1 MTGEP
6 LIEVEK
12 LCRDYR
18 MGDHVVH
25 ALIDLT
31 VTIEEGEFV
40 AIMGPSGSGK
50 STTMHLIG
58 CLDQPSSGHYVLAGE
73 DVSTMGADG
82 LADVRNRL
90 IGFVFQ
96 SFNLLPRAS
105 ALANVELPMMYAQA
119 PRRERVAAAEEALQA
134 VGLGDRMD
142 HLPTQL
148 SGGQMQRVAIARSI
162 VNKPQLLLADEP
174 TGALDSRTG
183 VEILALFQR
192 LNRDGIT
199 VVVVTHDENVARHA
213 SRILRFSDGRMVKDE
228 AIANPIQA
236 STEQGDEPPQT
247 EEEKTAA

>member
-1 MTGEP
+1 MTDTP
-6 LIEVEK
+6 LIEVEN
-12 LCRDYR
+12 LTRDYR

-31 VTIEEGEFV
+31 VTINEGEFI

-58 CLDQPSSGHYVLAGE
+58 CLDQPTGGRYVLAGE
-73 DVSTMGADG
+73 DVSKMGPDG

-105 ALANVELPMMYAQA
+105 ALANVELPMMYAQS
-119 PRRERVAAAEEALQA
+119 PRRERIAAAEAALEA

-183 VEILALFQR
+183 IEILALFQR
-192 LNRDGIT
+192 LNREGIT

-213 SRILRFSDGRMVKDE
+213 NRILRFSDGRMVEDE
-228 AIANPIQA
+228 TIASPIRA
-236 STEQGDEPPQT
+236 DAELLDRAGNAGT
-247 EEEKTAA
+247 EKTAA

>member
-1 MTGEP
+1 MTGTP
-6 LIEVEK
+6 LIEVEN
-12 LCRDYR
+12 LSRDYR

-31 VTIEEGEFV
+31 VTINEGEFI

-58 CLDQPSSGHYVLAGE
+58 CLDQPTGGRYVLAGE
-73 DVSTMGADG
+73 DVSQMGPDG

-119 PRRERVAAAEEALQA
+119 PRRERLAAAEDALEA

-213 SRILRFSDGRMVKDE
+213 NRILRFSDGRMVEDE
-228 AIANPIQA
+228 TVSNPIQA
-236 STEQGDEPPQT
+236 DAELLDRSQNAGT
-247 EEEKTAA
+247 EKTAA

>member
-1 MTGEP
+1 MAAKP
-6 LIEVEK
+6 LIEVAG
-12 LCRDYR
+12 LSRDYR
-18 MGDHVVH
+18 MGDHIVH

-31 VTIEEGEFV
+31 VTVDAGEFV

-58 CLDQPSSGHYVLAGE
+58 CLDQPTRGRYVLAGE
-73 DVSTMGADG
+73 DVSRMGPDG
-82 LADVRNRL
+82 LADIRNRL

-119 PRRERVAAAEEALQA
+119 PRRERLAAAQEALAA
-134 VGLGDRMD
+134 VGLADRMD

-162 VNKPQLLLADEP
+162 VNKPRLLLADEP

-183 VEILALFQR
+183 TEILALFQR
-192 LNRDGIT
+192 LNREGIT
-199 VVVVTHDENVARHA
+199 VVVVTHDESVARHA

-228 AIANPIQA
+228 AVNEPVQA
-236 STEQGDEPPQT
+236 DAELAAGVVTEAAEPV
-247 EEEKTAA
+247 EA

>member
-1 MTGEP
+1 MSGAP
-6 LIEVEK
+6 LVEVEN
-12 LCRDYR
+12 LSRDYR

-25 ALIDLT
+25 ALIGLT
-31 VTIEEGEFV
+31 VTINAGEFV

-50 STTMHLIG
+50 STTMHLVG
-58 CLDQPSSGHYVLAGE
+58 CLDQPTDGRYVLAGE
-73 DVSTMGADG
+73 DVSRMGPDG

-105 ALANVELPMMYAQA
+105 ALDNVELPMMYAQA
-119 PRRERVAAAEEALQA
+119 PRRERLAAAEEALEA

-183 VEILALFQR
+183 IEILALFQR

-213 SRILRFSDGRMVKDE
+213 SRILRFSDGQMVKDE
-228 AIANPIQA
+228 KVANPIQA
-236 STEQGDEPPQT
+236 EVELLAHKQ
-247 EEEKTAA
+247 KTGVGKAVA

>member
-1 MTGEP
+1 VP
-6 LIEVEK
+6 DILIETDK
-12 LCRDYR
+12 LSREYR
-18 MGDHVVH
+18 MGDYVVR
-25 ALIDLT
+25 ALVDLSIT
-31 VTIEEGEFV
+31 VNAGEFV

-50 STTMHLIG
+50 STTMHLVG
-58 CLDQPSSGHYVLAGE
+58 CLDQPTGGRYTLAGE
-73 DVSTMGADG
+73 DVSRMGPDG

-96 SFNLLPRAS
+96 SFNLLPRAT

-119 PRRERVAAAEEALQA
+119 PRRVRLQAAEEALEA

-192 LNRDGIT
+192 LNREGIT
-199 VVVVTHDENVARHA
+199 VVVVTHDETVAQHA
-213 SRILRFSDGRMVKDE
+213 GRILRFSDGRMVSDE
-228 AIANPIQA
+228 TVKNPIQA
-236 STEQGDEPPQT
+236 VPESGVEADTESAPEL
-247 EEEKTAA
+247 AA